1 MLTFKQLEAI
11 YWIAKLGT
19 FGAAAEKLHTSQS
32 AISKRVSELEEF
44 LGTPLFD
51 RSRRQPQL
59 TSKGKE
65 LLEEGEELLQQRD
78 RLLAR
83 MGKTSAVV
91 RRFRLGVT
99 ELAALTWLPRL
110 VQEVRV
116 VHPSVSLEP
125 EIDVSMNLFDR
136 LAQGDIDLII
146 VPSVFQDPRFVAV
159 PVSSL
164 RLAWMCSPDLIPDG
178 RLLSVRDLA
187 AFPILMQV
195 GRSVVDAVYEQWFRA
210 QRIKIRRIF
219 AGNSLIALSALT
231 MSGFGVAYLPELYFA
246 DLVEQGLLKLI
257 DVDTSPP
264 EVPYFA
270 VYRGD
275 GPVVFGAEL
284 AELCQRFCDFS
295 KPPVGA
301 ASAKGSGA
309 TPPRAANS

>member
-44 LGTPLFD
+44 LGIPLFD
-51 RSRRQPQL
+51 RGRRQPQL
-59 TSKGKE
+59 TPKGKE
-65 LLEEGEELLQQRD
+65 LLEDGEELLQQRD

-110 VQEVRV
+110 VQEVRSA
-116 VHPSVSLEP
+116 HPSVSLEP

-136 LAQGDIDLII
+136 LVQGDVDLII

-159 PVSSL
+159 PVARL
-164 RLAWMCSPDLIPDG
+164 RLAWMCSPELISHRRP
-178 RLLSVRDLA
+178 LSVRDLA
-187 AFPILMQV
+187 AFPILVQV

-210 QRIKIRRIF
+210 QRIKIRRVF
-219 AGNSLIALSALT
+219 AGNSLIALSTLT
-231 MSGFGVAYLPELYFA
+231 MSGFGIAYLPALYFA

-257 DVDTSPP
+257 DVDTPPP

-295 KPPVGA
+295 KPLVGSV
-301 ASAKGSGA
+301 SANGSDGA
-309 TPPRAANS
+309 LMRRATS